1 MLPAVVVLFV
11 CFGRQRTLELP
22 GPPASGAEGAPVF
35 EGSSFEDAAFLLS
48 LPVVML
54 FLGCLPDGFGAG
66 AGLGG

>member
-1 MLPAVVVLFV
+1 M
-11 CFGRQRTLELP
+11 
-22 GPPASGAEGAPVF
+22 F